1 MEKLKINMEEM
12 ESMTM
17 EGLNN
22 IYIDDD
28 YKSGILDAYLR
39 IYGISRGLEEYLHDE
54 LGQDVPE
61 FLEDYGVKQDE
72 NGDYYLLII

>member
-28 YKSGILDAYLR
+28 YKRGILDAYLR
-39 IYGISRGLEEYLHDE
+39 IYGISGGLEEYLHDE